1 MESKEEL
8 KKEKVKEEPKKRGRK
23 RRQISKDNPGRIA
36 NRPVSHL
43 KKEDF
48 MQLEI
53 NLLHMDKVRLEMA
66 NMSKKIESNQRE
78 NHIIQIQ
85 YNEKKNKESQLK
97 KTQVDFIADIKKRTG
112 IDVRGKSIDFIA
124 GEVLSDNI
132 E

>member
-1 MESKEEL
+1 MEL